1 MRIGII
7 AEGTEDQAVI
17 RLILKAY
24 GMDGSDMVDIRP
36 SLQRDATDA
45 ADPSIGTFQGVKNAC
60 EGKDGMRPDFERFFI
75 FPDNQFMV
83 VHLDTAEIEQQNF
96 AFTKPLKK
104 GNPDYC
110 TQLRNSVIDLINTW
124 LDHQYSNQLLYAIAI
139 EEIEAWCL
147 TLYLQVDTAQ
157 SADPKSRFWK
167 EANRKKIK
175 GTASLA
181 DLCKDFSKLKKL
193 KTYLPYNQS
202 LKDFADSVEAAI

>member
-24 GMDGSDMVDIRP
+24 GVDGSDIVDIRP
-36 SLQRDATDA
+36 NLQRDATDA
-45 ADPSIGTFQGVKNAC
+45 ADSSIGTFQGVKNAC
-60 EGKDGMRPDFERFFI
+60 EGKDGLRPDFERFFI
-75 FPDNQFMV
+75 FSDQQFMV
-83 VHLDTAEIEQQNF
+83 IHLDTAEIEQQNF

-110 TQLRNSVIDLINTW
+110 TELRNSVINLINTW
-124 LDHQYSNQLLYAIAI
+124 LDHQYSEQLLYAIAI

-147 TLYLQVDTAQ
+147 TLYLPGDTAQ
-157 SADPKSRFWK
+157 SADPKSKFWK
-167 EANRKKIK
+167 EANKKKIK

-193 KTYLPYNQS
+193 RACLPYNQS